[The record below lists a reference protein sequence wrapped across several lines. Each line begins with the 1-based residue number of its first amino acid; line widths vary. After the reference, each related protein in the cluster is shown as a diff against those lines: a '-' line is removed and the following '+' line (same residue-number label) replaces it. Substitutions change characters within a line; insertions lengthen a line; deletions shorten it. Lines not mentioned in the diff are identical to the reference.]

1 VPPFAGVVGIG
12 AVRALAPVVVA
23 SGIWY
28 GFLVWLAHRL
38 GQNWYV
44 VSHALK
50 HLSWWLAAV
59 ALVVT
64 SLLTWAALRWRRRT
78 LAREA

>member
-1 VPPFAGVVGIG
+1 
-12 AVRALAPVVVA
+12 
-23 SGIWY
+23 
-28 GFLVWLAHRL
+28 
-38 GQNWYV
+38 
-44 VSHALK
+44 VSYALK